1 MNKAKKQ
8 SSSVVQFPEI
18 KSEGLTFEVSA
29 DTNFAAH
36 PLTSVKVRSSDLL
49 LSQSFT
55 LTDVGLGEVSECLVD
70 IAKEI
75 EEKYEQYWEEQKTV

>member
-1 MNKAKKQ
+1 MKKAQKH
-8 SSSVVQFPEI
+8 SSSVVQFPSI

-29 DTNFAAH
+29 DLNFAAH

-55 LTDVGLGEVSECLVD
+55 LTDMGLGEVSECLLD

-75 EEKYEQYWEEQKTV
+75 EGKYEEYWAEQKTA